1 MNTTLFYIWYRLI
14 GSLFR
19 LFPIKKNRV
28 VFSYF
33 FGKGFGDSAKYIS
46 NELLERKEFDI
57 VWMVKDKNTK
67 GFPDGVKKIKR
78 GTLAELYY
86 LSTARVWVDNSRKPF
101 GLKKRKG
108 QFYIQT
114 WHGGFPI
121 KKIERAVEDKL
132 SKQYVLS
139 AKNDSKM
146 IDVALSNSGLLTKVY
161 LEDFWYNKKI
171 LECGCPRNDVIF
183 NNDKDIIDKVYNHY
197 DLDKNVKIC
206 LYAPT
211 FRVDESLS
219 AYNIDFN
226 QLKNNLESKFG
237 GKWKILIRLHPNIS
251 KKSTE
256 LIDYSEDIIDASRY
270 DDIQELLVAADFMI
284 TDYSSCIFDY
294 AISMK
299 KCCIYASDIDDYSK
313 DRGFYLKLDEYPFE
327 IAKNNE
333 ELASVIKNFNNDK
346 SKKRIVDFF
355 ERVKT
360 FEDGNGTKTVAD
372 LISDVVKGERDEA
385 N

>member
-86 LSTARVWVDNSRKPF
+86 LSTAKVWVDNSRKPF

-114 WHGGFPI
+114 WHSSLRL
-121 KKIERAVEDKL
+121 KKIEKDAENYMDSGYIRT
-132 SKQYVLS
+132 
-139 AKNDSKM
+139 AKSDSKM
-146 IDVALSNSGLLTKVY
+146 IDLITSGCHFSTNIYRNS
-161 LEDFWYNKKI
+161 FWYSGEV
-171 LECGCPRNDVIF
+171 LECGTPRCDILLSKKKSDVF
-183 NNDKDIIDKVYNHY
+183 RKKVCKLYGLDSSKKII
-197 DLDKNVKIC
+197 

-211 FRVDESLS
+211 FRKDMVFDDRYLNCEKLS
-219 AYNIDFN
+219 EMLGNKYEVMM
-226 QLKNNLESKFG
+226 K
-237 GKWKILIRLHPNIS
+237 LHPHMSNIKTNSGVINAS
-251 KKSTE
+251 KYPDMQE
-256 LIDYSEDIIDASRY
+256 LICAVDY
-270 DDIQELLVAADFMI
+270 LI
-284 TDYSSCIFDY
+284 TDYSGCCFDMMIAKKPCVLY
-294 AISMK
+294 VPDLKQYLETERDLYFSFDELPFEKTTSVNELAITIK
-299 KCCIYASDIDDYSK
+299 RFNKEK
-313 DRGFYLKLDEYPFE
+313 YLKNIQF
-327 IAKNNE
+327 
-333 ELASVIKNFNNDK
+333 F
-346 SKKRIVDFF
+346 SKKIGLCENGNATRII
-355 ERVKT
+355 
-360 FEDGNGTKTVAD
+360 AD
-372 LISDVVKGERDEA
+372 LISKKCKGDNE
-385 N
+385 